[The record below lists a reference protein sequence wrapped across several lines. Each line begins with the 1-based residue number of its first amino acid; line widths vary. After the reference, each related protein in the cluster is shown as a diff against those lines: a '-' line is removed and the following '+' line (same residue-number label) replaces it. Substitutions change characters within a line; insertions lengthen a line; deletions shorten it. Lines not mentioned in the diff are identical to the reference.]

1 VGDVEGLD
9 PLLEGEDLD
18 EEVEFLVGFGCFL
31 GPVEKAEAL
40 LEKSLFIEDVSVVEH
55 FVQLEVDAIGAFEEA
70 EAGQDL
76 FVQMGFEIGQ
86 LGFLDAGQL
95 FEEAFFVVII
105 QFVEGVEKLDDLE
118 ILFGGTAFDV

>member
-1 VGDVEGLD
+1 MGDMEGLD

-31 GPVEKAEAL
+31 SPVEEAEAL

-55 FVQLEVDAIGAFEEA
+55 FVQLEVDAIGAFEKA

-76 FVQMGFEIGQ
+76 FVQMGFKIGQ
-86 LGFLDAGQL
+86 LRFLDAGQL
-95 FEEAFFVVII
+95 FEEAFFVVVV

-118 ILFGGTAFDV
+118 ILFGGAAVDI